1 MNSSPKALMTRI
13 LVGYLGLYPTL
24 LLVLTLLKPITQH
37 QSFPMMVLIEVIVL
51 VPVTQLI
58 SFPLAGWL
66 ITQLK
71 FLRICFN
78 KIYAGN
84 SNPKSLFCQ
93 PQRLA
98 K

>member
-1 MNSSPKALMTRI
+1 MNSSSKALMTRI

-24 LLVLTLLKPITQH
+24 LLVLTLLKPITEH

-71 FLRICFN
+71 NFKN
-78 KIYAGN
+78 
-84 SNPKSLFCQ
+84 LF
-93 PQRLA
+93 
-98 K
+98 

>member
-1 MNSSPKALMTRI
+1 MNSPSKGLMTRI

-24 LLVLTLLKPITQH
+24 LLVLTLLKPITQP
-37 QSFPMMVLIEVIVL
+37 QSFPMMVFIEVIVL

-71 FLRICFN
+71 NLKN
-78 KIYAGN
+78 
-84 SNPKSLFCQ
+84 LF
-93 PQRLA
+93 
-98 K
+98 

>member
-66 ITQLK
+66 ITQLRNFK
-71 FLRICFN
+71 N
-78 KIYAGN
+78 
-84 SNPKSLFCQ
+84 LF
-93 PQRLA
+93 
-98 K
+98 

>member
-24 LLVLTLLKPITQH
+24 LLVLTLLKPITHH

-58 SFPLAGWL
+58 SFPLAGWA
-66 ITQLK
+66 
-71 FLRICFN
+71 N
-78 KIYAGN
+78 YASKN
-84 SNPKSLFCQ
+84 FKEKLCLENES
-93 PQRLA
+93 
-98 K
+98 

>member
-1 MNSSPKALMTRI
+1 MTRI

-24 LLVLTLLKPITQH
+24 LLVLTLLKPITEH

-58 SFPLAGWL
+58 SFTLAGWL

-71 FLRICFN
+71 NFKN
-78 KIYAGN
+78 
-84 SNPKSLFCQ
+84 LF
-93 PQRLA
+93 
-98 K
+98 

>member
-1 MNSSPKALMTRI
+1 MNSPSKALMTRI

-24 LLVLTLLKPITQH
+24 LLVLTLLKPITHH

-66 ITQLK
+66 ITRLK
-71 FLRICFN
+71 ILRICF
-78 KIYAGN
+78 KKKLCWQQQ
-84 SNPKSLFCQ
+84 S
-93 PQRLA
+93 
-98 K
+98 

>member
-1 MNSSPKALMTRI
+1 MNSPSKALLTRI

-24 LLVLTLLKPITQH
+24 LLVLTFLKPITQH
-37 QSFPMMVLIEVIVL
+37 QSFPMMVFIEVIVL

-71 FLRICFN
+71 NLKN
-78 KIYAGN
+78 
-84 SNPKSLFCQ
+84 LF
-93 PQRLA
+93 
-98 K
+98 

>member
-1 MNSSPKALMTRI
+1 
-13 LVGYLGLYPTL
+13 
-24 LLVLTLLKPITQH
+24 VLTLLKPITQH

-71 FLRICFN
+71 NFKN
-78 KIYAGN
+78 
-84 SNPKSLFCQ
+84 LF
-93 PQRLA
+93 
-98 K
+98 

>member
-1 MNSSPKALMTRI
+1 MNSPSKALLTRI

-24 LLVLTLLKPITQH
+24 LLVLTLLKPITRH
-37 QSFPMMVLIEVIVL
+37 QSFPIMVFIEVIVL

-71 FLRICFN
+71 NLKN
-78 KIYAGN
+78 
-84 SNPKSLFCQ
+84 LF
-93 PQRLA
+93 
-98 K
+98 

>member
-71 FLRICFN
+71 ILRICFN
-78 KIYAGN
+78 KN
-84 SNPKSLFCQ
+84 LCWQQQPKSLFCQ

>member
-1 MNSSPKALMTRI
+1 MNSPSKALMTRI

-24 LLVLTLLKPITQH
+24 LLVLTLLKPITRH

-66 ITQLK
+66 ITQIK
-71 FLRICFN
+71 NFKN
-78 KIYAGN
+78 
-84 SNPKSLFCQ
+84 LF
-93 PQRLA
+93 
-98 K
+98 

>member
-1 MNSSPKALMTRI
+1 MNSPSKALLTRI

-71 FLRICFN
+71 KFKN
-78 KIYAGN
+78 
-84 SNPKSLFCQ
+84 LF
-93 PQRLA
+93 
-98 K
+98 

>member
-71 FLRICFN
+71 ILRICFN
-78 KIYAGN
+78 KN
-84 SNPKSLFCQ
+84 LCWQQHPKSLFCQ

>member
-1 MNSSPKALMTRI
+1 MENIQTVIIM
-13 LVGYLGLYPTL
+13 
-24 LLVLTLLKPITQH
+24 KPITQH

-71 FLRICFN
+71 NFKN
-78 KIYAGN
+78 
-84 SNPKSLFCQ
+84 LF
-93 PQRLA
+93 
-98 K
+98 

>member
-1 MNSSPKALMTRI
+1 MNSPSKALLTRI
-13 LVGYLGLYPTL
+13 LVGYLGLYHTL

-37 QSFPMMVLIEVIVL
+37 QSFLMVFIEVIVL

-71 FLRICFN
+71 NLKN
-78 KIYAGN
+78 
-84 SNPKSLFCQ
+84 LF
-93 PQRLA
+93 
-98 K
+98 

>member
-1 MNSSPKALMTRI
+1 MTRI

-24 LLVLTLLKPITQH
+24 LLVFTLLKPITEH

-71 FLRICFN
+71 NFKN
-78 KIYAGN
+78 
-84 SNPKSLFCQ
+84 LF
-93 PQRLA
+93 
-98 K
+98 

>member
-1 MNSSPKALMTRI
+1 MNSPSKALMTRI
-13 LVGYLGLYPTL
+13 LVGYLGLYPI
-24 LLVLTLLKPITQH
+24 LTLLKPITQH

-71 FLRICFN
+71 NFKN
-78 KIYAGN
+78 
-84 SNPKSLFCQ
+84 LF
-93 PQRLA
+93 
-98 K
+98 